1 MKKDKL
7 LLFAA
12 LAAIGYGL
20 WKLLGQSTKP
30 KATANSTL
38 KTTGS
43 GITPGFFPGFT
54 APGGSTGKAPT
65 GGPSEGGKQGGA
77 NIDLGAAIE
86 AGTEAARLLGKGV
99 QYFWK
104 SVFGSSPSTPQLKTT
119 GLASGANGELYQ
131 DIGGIYVPTELPASV
146 SYDYQAGDYGPV
158 GYGNDPSGAPD
169 LSIFDQPQTAN
180 A

>member
-65 GGPSEGGKQGGA
+65 GGPSEGGKQGGGLVG
-77 NIDLGAAIE
+77 DE
-86 AGTEAARLLGKGV
+86 AHG
-99 QYFWK
+99 
-104 SVFGSSPSTPQLKTT
+104 
-119 GLASGANGELYQ
+119 
-131 DIGGIYVPTELPASV
+131 
-146 SYDYQAGDYGPV
+146 
-158 GYGNDPSGAPD
+158 GAPFYFTRTQRSSMVS
-169 LSIFDQPQTAN
+169 LGHCTRLTFFCIAHVSVRR
-180 A
+180 